1 MGLWPDHVFGSNKSM
16 HKELQLGRQCLK
28 LKGIV
33 EVLNLIMMTQFKGY
47 EICTARV
54 IILGSFLLD

>member
-1 MGLWPDHVFGSNKSM
+1 M